1 MRLIRLFKQEL
12 AKEIKEWIEKDL
24 ISSDQ
29 GQSIGE
35 LYDIDLVPNKSQ
47 SLGYKVLVALG
58 YLFIG
63 IAFILLI
70 GANWDEMPRFVRM
83 SGLVVLTLGIQLY
96 AIRRFF
102 LGELS
107 KAKGLFFLGGLLYG
121 ASIILIAQIYH
132 LGEHM
137 PDGVFWWALGTLPFG
152 VLLKDGWLTLFSLL
166 LALIW
171 FFLEVSMNR
180 YPVLFPLFIAVGC
193 YVLATAKQNA
203 LLFLVTLGSIG
214 FWAEVS
220 LSALW
225 LDSTGQ
231 FDVVPEHLFSS
242 IALFVL
248 AYAVS
253 KWLMQSHKPFVIDYG
268 VMLSLWVLRF
278 FLIGLLIFSFYE
290 PWREL
295 LSADWLHL
303 EGMWLIVL
311 ALLMLALGVAARA
324 NTLNKLILPV
334 VVSLLLM
341 LAVVRLGSSLPAVYL
356 QVATNI
362 VLIVTGIYLIIKGVS
377 ESLSHY
383 FFLGVMTILVTALMR
398 YIDLIGNY
406 IGGAVLFIVLAAV
419 LLMAGKFWRQSIE
432 GGAQ

>member
-12 AKEIKEWIEKDL
+12 AKEIKGWVEKDL
-24 ISSDQ
+24 ISNEQ

-35 LYDIDLVPNKSQ
+35 LYDIDLVSNKSR

-107 KAKGLFFLGGLLYG
+107 KAKGLFFLGGLFYG

-152 VLLKDGWLTLFSLL
+152 VLLKDGWLTLYSLL

-193 YVLATAKQNA
+193 YVLATAKQNT

-303 EGMWLIVL
+303 EGMWSIVL